1 MIANLN
7 SAILSS
13 KKIKIG
19 NESRQ
24 VQLTLNVVNLVTY
37 PKKNKPAYNSWL
49 WDDQTPIY
57 WNKDSIVLIN
67 ND

>member
-19 NESRQ
+19 DKPKQ
-24 VQLTLNVVNLVTY
+24 VQLTMNVISLVTY
-37 PKKNKPAYNSWL
+37 PKKKPVYNSWL

-57 WNKDSIVLIN
+57 WNKDSIILIN

>member
-1 MIANLN
+1 MIINLN

-19 NESRQ
+19 DKSRQ
-24 VQLTLNVVNLVTY
+24 TQLTLNVINLVKY
-37 PKKNKPAYNSWL
+37 PKKDKPTYYNSWL

-57 WNKDSIVLIN
+57 WNKDSMVLIN
-67 ND
+67 

>member
-19 NESRQ
+19 NKSRQ
-24 VQLTLNVVNLVTY
+24 IQLALNVINLVNY
-37 PKKNKPAYNSWL
+37 LKKNKPAYNSWL